1 MRSQRILSGG
11 CKKTRSRF
19 FGGGAQTF
27 LGLSDTPN
35 SYTGEG
41 GKVVV
46 VKATENGL
54 EFNTEAAID
63 RHDVKASATDATPDF
78 LDGKVD
84 NTTIEISGDKLQVKN
99 AGKILVDTG
108 DTNYN
113 WLAAKIQCLRGI
125 FTAVF
130 TSPFPPFEK
139 FLQLDMTVDEG
150 VGGTLDFNGTTLRVK
165 PLGISDAQVATAN
178 KDGTAATPSMRTLG
192 TGALQAAA
200 GNDTRLSDD
209 RTPLAHDLAGAKHN
223 ADTITNLNLKLSDG
237 DVLSTKAGEIAA
249 LTAKG
254 TPTTSDLLVIEDA
267 AAANAKKKITISSL
281 PAAAPAAHDLA
292 GAQHNADTITN
303 LNLKLS
309 DGDVLS
315 TKAGEIAALTA
326 KGTPTTSDLLVIEDA
341 AAANAK
347 KKITISSL
355 PAAAPAAHDLAGAQH
370 NADTIT
376 NLNLKLSDGDVL
388 STKAGEIA
396 ALTAKAAPVDADI
409 VVIEDSADSNNKK
422 KLTLLNLRTYST
434 QIICRGAE
442 IYNPSGI
449 VQADNIICWRAP
461 YACTVTNVRGYRVGG
476 TGATVNARKNGAS
489 NHLASALS
497 LTSADTWQDGGAV
510 QNTSYAA
517 GDKMEIM
524 LVSVSGSPTQI
535 MIQIDLTR
543 ATS

>member
-11 CKKTRSRF
+11 CKKTRSGF

-326 KGTPTTSDLLVIEDA
+326 K
-341 AAANAK
+341 
-347 KKITISSL
+347 
-355 PAAAPAAHDLAGAQH
+355 
-370 NADTIT
+370 
-376 NLNLKLSDGDVL
+376 
-388 STKAGEIA
+388 
-396 ALTAKAAPVDADI
+396 AAPVDADI